1 MSKTEFDETIWGPAP
16 KETRSLSKKKTKRK
30 KSKNKGGSKLALVL
44 FFLVLFAVC
53 AFLGYIFS
61 NNWLGQGIN
70 PGEEQESPDNG
81 KPVAS
86 KDEDKEAILLL
97 GVDRRGN
104 EAARADTIMVAL
116 VDKKS
121 ASVKLL
127 SIPRDTYTQ
136 VSGHGRT
143 KINHAYAYGGEKLML
158 ETVNKLLGLN
168 IEKYVVADFQGFV
181 NIVDILGGVRMNVEK
196 RMYYPPEGID
206 LMPGDQVLDGDKAL
220 QYVRF
225 RSDGKGD
232 IGRVARQQEF
242 LKQLADKALQ
252 ISTVWKIPDL
262 IKEAS
267 RSIETNLSI
276 PEMISLGNTFKN
288 IDTSAIE
295 AKTLPG
301 WPDYINEISYW
312 IPDEIELEK
321 IFN

>member
-1 MSKTEFDETIWGPAP
+1 
-16 KETRSLSKKKTKRK
+16 
-30 KSKNKGGSKLALVL
+30 
-44 FFLVLFAVC
+44 
-53 AFLGYIFS
+53 
-61 NNWLGQGIN
+61 
-70 PGEEQESPDNG
+70 
-81 KPVAS
+81 
-86 KDEDKEAILLL
+86 
-97 GVDRRGN
+97 VDRRGN

-312 IPDEIELEK
+312 IPDETELEK